1 MLIKK
6 RLQIL
11 IFLLQIPYQFAKGI
25 QIVFINTHS
34 LYLPSSV
41 FPDHLECPGT

>member
-25 QIVFINTHS
+25 QIVFIN
-34 LYLPSSV
+34 LPSSV